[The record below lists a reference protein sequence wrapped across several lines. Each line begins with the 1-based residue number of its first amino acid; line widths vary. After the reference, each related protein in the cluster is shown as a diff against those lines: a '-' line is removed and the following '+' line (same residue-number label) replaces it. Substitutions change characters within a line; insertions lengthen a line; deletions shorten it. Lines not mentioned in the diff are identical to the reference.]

1 MAVRAHEKGIEIAVR
16 VAPDVPR
23 SVIGDALRL
32 RQILVN
38 LVGNAIKFTERGF
51 VSLEVTCVEGP
62 NGASETNHGKEKAV
76 GLHFNITDTGVG
88 IPQEK
93 FGLIFSSFEQADS
106 STTRQYGG
114 SGLGLAIVKRLVE
127 LYGGEISVQSDVGV
141 GSRFSFTIV
150 CGLADSASWTPAIQM
165 PRLRDARVLMLGE
178 AQINR
183 LIVRE
188 LLAPLGAE
196 VEEAKSYEEAVALS
210 SRKTH
215 SACPYRLL
223 IVDCAKDGGDFVTR
237 IAELRRLYEKE
248 RNPLPAIVMFCSDDL
263 PSKLARM
270 RDIEISGYLVK
281 PIRRRDLISAI
292 KRAFGEIEEF
302 PPQLGIQHRK
312 TPGKLPRMRVLLAED
327 SPVNRLLI
335 REYLA
340 ATPLTLDEAE
350 NGQIAHEKFKS
361 GRYDLVMMDMRMPV
375 MDGYAATRAIREWE
389 RLNDGSRTPVI
400 ALTASALKTDVDRC
414 LEAGCDRHLSKP
426 IKLEDLLEAI
436 AVAVPTIHTSA

>member
-1 MAVRAHEKGIEIAVR
+1 
-16 VAPDVPR
+16 
-23 SVIGDALRL
+23 
-32 RQILVN
+32 
-38 LVGNAIKFTERGF
+38 
-51 VSLEVTCVEGP
+51 
-62 NGASETNHGKEKAV
+62 
-76 GLHFNITDTGVG
+76 
-88 IPQEK
+88 
-93 FGLIFSSFEQADS
+93 
-106 STTRQYGG
+106 
-114 SGLGLAIVKRLVE
+114 
-127 LYGGEISVQSDVGV
+127 
-141 GSRFSFTIV
+141 
-150 CGLADSASWTPAIQM
+150 M

-196 VEEAKSYEEAVALS
+196 VEEAKSYEEAVSLS
-210 SRKTH
+210 SRTTD
-215 SACPYRLL
+215 SARPHRLL

-248 RNPLPAIVMFCSDDL
+248 QNPLPAILMFSSDDL

-270 RDIEISGYLVK
+270 RDMEISGYLVK
-281 PIRRRDLISAI
+281 PIRRRDLMDAI
-292 KRAFGEIEEF
+292 KRAFGEIEEL
-302 PPQLGIQHRK
+302 PLQLDIQHGK
-312 TPGKLPRMRVLLAED
+312 TPGKLPPMRVLLAED

-361 GRYDLVMMDMRMPV
+361 GRYDLVIMDMRMPV

-389 RLNDGSRTPVI
+389 RLNDGSRTPVV

-426 IKLEDLLEAI
+426 IRLEDLLETI
-436 AVAVPTIHTSA
+436 AVVVPRMHTSA